1 MKKKKIRD
9 SPEIV
14 IPKGYGI
21 DLLDFYDEK
30 YENGEYHFL
39 SSLVEVEG

>member
-9 SPEIV
+9 TPEIV

-21 DLLDFYDEK
+21 DDLLDFDDEG
-30 YENGEYHFL
+30 YERACARGGGESYF
-39 SSLVEVEG
+39 